1 MVRSFI
7 KERKIKDARQ
17 SIYMCMWLPTM
28 SNRKLALSFTQ
39 PQAAQAQD
47 ERSRLSLRNMTFAIR
62 CAVLQGSRFTSLLRS
77 RSQGRHAK
85 LLPTTLNGCVG
96 DYRLKKSMGNS
107 L

>member
-28 SNRKLALSFTQ
+28 SNRKLA
-39 PQAAQAQD
+39 QAAQAQD

-62 CAVLQGSRFTSLLRS
+62 CVVLQGSRFTSLLRS

-96 DYRLKKSMGNS
+96 DYRLKKVWEIHFDYQNA
-107 L
+107 